1 MVAVALQ
8 APLFPIDQPVMPE
21 ERQIGRGP
29 SIELLRN
36 RLDAATHQWLIG
48 PRRIGKTSVAK
59 AALMRLRADGVVAL
73 DVDMSKLALT
83 TEQELAGEI
92 ARQAQAAHAG
102 EPPVGRR
109 LKGFVGRHAGDANRL
124 GKALADLGFSDE
136 GDALAAVSSLL
147 AGADDGAPGLG
158 SVLEALALHAYATGR
173 RTVTLIDEVHLLAD
187 VEGCEREVA
196 CWARE
201 PDSPIVFIL
210 AGSEE
215 SAVRALR
222 ESGRP
227 LAAVGEELALPDIST
242 EDWLHGLH
250 RRFDEAGVTIDG
262 GCLLSIVEASGGHP
276 RRTMLI
282 CARVNSAAAS
292 TPGRE
297 ATEAL
302 VELAVRDARGD
313 RSWM

>member
-36 RLDAATHQWLIG
+36 RLDEATHQWLIG

-59 AALMRLRADGVVAL
+59 AALTRLRADGVVAL
-73 DVDMSKLALT
+73 DVDMSKLAIT
-83 TEQELAGEI
+83 SEQELAGEI

-109 LKGFVGRHAGDANRL
+109 LKRFVGRHAGDASRL
-124 GKALADLGFSDE
+124 GKTLADLGFSNE

-158 SVLEALALHAYATGR
+158 SVLEALSLHAHATGER
-173 RTVTLIDEVHLLAD
+173 SVTLIDEVHLLAD
-187 VEGCEREVA
+187 IEGCEREIA
-196 CWARE
+196 RWARE
-201 PDSPIVFIL
+201 PDSPIVFVF

-215 SAVRALR
+215 SAVRGLR
-222 ESGRP
+222 ESG
-227 LAAVGEELALPDIST
+227 
-242 EDWLHGLH
+242 
-250 RRFDEAGVTIDG
+250 
-262 GCLLSIVEASGGHP
+262 
-276 RRTMLI
+276 
-282 CARVNSAAAS
+282 
-292 TPGRE
+292 E
-297 ATEAL
+297 ATQAL
-302 VELAVRDARGD
+302 VELAIRDARGD
-313 RSWM
+313 RSWT